1 MEWTCLIVKPDG
13 VMRGLVEEVKRR
25 IEKSGLKIVKEKRM
39 RLTREKAE
47 ALYEVHRGKDFFG
60 PLINFMISGDIVAMI
75 VEGENAIQI
84 VRQLVGPT
92 NPSNAPKGT
101 IRGDFGTSTREN
113 VVHASESPESARYEI
128 SLLFPENP
136 KL

>member
-84 VRQLVGPT
+84 VRQIVGPT

-113 VVHASESPESARYEI
+113 VVHASDSPESARYEI

>member
-113 VVHASESPESARYEI
+113 VVHASDSPESARYEI
-128 SLLFPENP
+128 SLLFP
-136 KL
+136 

>member
-113 VVHASESPESARYEI
+113 VVHASDSPESARYEI